1 MQVDVYMP
9 NPWNSGMLAWRMDK
23 DGGTLNSNR
32 IMNIAPWTVGNPF
45 VLSTE
50 VKETYT
56 LETWLAEYA
65 MKRNSTTGIWSP
77 CISLFTFANGNFM
90 RNNGNNTPD
99 PQWACV
105 NIVNFEM
112 GLANM
117 RLVPLTPVAF
127 E

>member
-45 VLSTE
+45 DFDGEWHTFTYKLTDFVLSTE

-77 CISLFTFANGNFM
+77 CISLFTLPMVILCAIMGITH
-90 RNNGNNTPD
+90 R
-99 PQWACV
+99 
-105 NIVNFEM
+105 ILS
-112 GLANM
+112 GLA
-117 RLVPLTPVAF
+117 
-127 E
+127 

>member
-1 MQVDVYMP
+1 
-9 NPWNSGMLAWRMDK
+9 
-23 DGGTLNSNR
+23 
-32 IMNIAPWTVGNPF
+32 MNIAPWTVGNPFDFDGEWHTFTYKLTDF

-117 RLVPLTPVAF
+117 RLVPLTLWLLNNHLIVR
-127 E
+127 